1 VFPDELVEKEARMLA
16 KRMLVLVLI
25 AGCVA
30 CGAASCSRAKKD
42 KALEVKTGL
51 AARVGDYKITEEE
64 MLSMLA
70 SLPDAQ
76 KNQFKGPDAQAVFV
90 DRLIEQYLLYKAAID
105 DKMDKTDEMQN
116 QIRQVTMNIIVA
128 DYFSKKIADKVTVD
142 PKEVEAYYAAN
153 PKEFTQAPVMRAQYL
168 FTADSL
174 KAVKWEK
181 RLAKGELLTKLA
193 TTESEDK
200 STAPEGGD
208 VGYFNLGGYIK
219 GVGTSEIFSKAVE
232 KLEVGKIS
240 GIIHFEKG
248 FAIVRLSE
256 KNAAKVQAFDDVKA
270 MIENKLRSQRTE
282 EAYKETVEKLK
293 KKYPSENYVKE
304 RLNST
309 KRTPEEFWEMAQIE
323 SDPQT
328 RIQYYRDIVNMYP
341 THKNAPEALFM
352 IGFTYAEE
360 LKDFV
365 QARRTFNELEQKY
378 PESTMIESA
387 KWMRENMEKEHSKLE
402 SIEGVQKRISEDK
415 SRTTGGKK

>member
-1 VFPDELVEKEARMLA
+1 
-16 KRMLVLVLI
+16 
-25 AGCVA
+25 
-30 CGAASCSRAKKD
+30 
-42 KALEVKTGL
+42 VKTGL

-168 FTADSL
+168 FTTDSL

>member
-1 VFPDELVEKEARMLA
+1 MLA

-168 FTADSL
+168 FTTDSL

>member
-1 VFPDELVEKEARMLA
+1 MLA